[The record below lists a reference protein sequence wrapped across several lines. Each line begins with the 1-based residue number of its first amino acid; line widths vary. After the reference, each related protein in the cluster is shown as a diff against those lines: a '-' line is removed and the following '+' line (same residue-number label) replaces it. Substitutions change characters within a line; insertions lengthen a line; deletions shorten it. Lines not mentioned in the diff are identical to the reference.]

1 MTTETHDARDA
12 AESFGADAE
21 RYDRTRPRYPDEL
34 VARIVAASPG
44 PELLDVGIG
53 TGIAARQF
61 RAAGCQVVGVD
72 VDDRMAALARRDG
85 FAVEVSRFEEWD
97 DAGRTFDTVA
107 AGQTWHWVDPAGGAA
122 KAAAVLR
129 PGGLL
134 ALFWN
139 GAQVPP
145 GLIAAFAAVHR
156 PVMPGPLAEMWSRP
170 VEEGYAAMAS
180 RAAEGIVAAGAFG
193 EPQRWSVEWD
203 RTYSRDEW
211 LDQLPTGGVYVRL
224 TPAQLD
230 QVLAGVGAAIDAA
243 GGLVPVHYT
252 TVAVTAP
259 RLV

>member
-61 RAAGCQVVGVD
+61 RAAGCRVVGVD
-72 VDDRMAALARRDG
+72 VDDRM
-85 FAVEVSRFEEWD
+85 
-97 DAGRTFDTVA
+97 
-107 AGQTWHWVDPAGGAA
+107 
-122 KAAAVLR
+122 AAVLR

-180 RAAEGIVAAGAFG
+180 RAAEGIVATGAFG
-193 EPQRWSVEWD
+193 EPRRWSVEWD

-224 TPAQLD
+224 TPARLD

-259 RLV
+259 RLG